1 MTCESRRKEHILI
14 VDDQPM
20 VSESLKMILQF
31 DGYEVDTA
39 ENGRKAL
46 EIFEPEKFA
55 VIFTDF
61 EMPEMNG
68 HELASIIKARDPRQ
82 PIIMVTA
89 YADLVLDMQ
98 PLPQVDLILGKPW
111 SIDEIRNAISKVL
124 SSSL

>member
-1 MTCESRRKEHILI
+1 MGADEKKRMLI
-14 VDDQPM
+14 VDDQPT
-20 VSESLKMILQF
+20 VLESLKRILNF
-31 DGYEVDTA
+31 HGYEVDTA
-39 ENGRKAL
+39 ENGREAL

-68 HELASIIKARDPRQ
+68 HELASIIKARHPRQ

-98 PLPQVDLILGKPW
+98 PLPQVDLVMGKPW
-111 SIDEIRNAISKVL
+111 SMGEIRNAISKVL
-124 SSSL
+124 LADKSL